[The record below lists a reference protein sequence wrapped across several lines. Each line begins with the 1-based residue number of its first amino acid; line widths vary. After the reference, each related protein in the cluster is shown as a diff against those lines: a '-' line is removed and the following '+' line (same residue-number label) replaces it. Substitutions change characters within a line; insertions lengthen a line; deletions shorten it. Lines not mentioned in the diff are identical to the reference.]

1 MSDAPPI
8 PADLRAWLAE
18 IGPRWLD
25 DTAGNVGAV
34 TERFSALHRAAPRP
48 PLRETLDLPY
58 GPHERHRL
66 DVHAP
71 RTPGPPAP
79 AVIFVHGGGFT
90 DGHRNRT
97 PEIYANVARYFARHG
112 MVGIN
117 IGYRLAPESFFPG
130 GTSDIADAVGWTH
143 ANAERLGIDPTR
155 IFLMGHS
162 AGGAHVASYAYD
174 RRFRPADGRFIA
186 GALLISSRVRA
197 DNAPDNT
204 NARRVEAY
212 YGTDASVFDDVSG
225 VSHVDAHAPPSFVA
239 WSEFENKLIDMY
251 SAELVYRLA
260 QVRRRTPPML
270 YLPGHNHTSIIAHID
285 TAEDALGAAMR
296 DFIADPR

>member
-1 MSDAPPI
+1 MSDAPVI
-8 PADLRAWLAE
+8 SADLRAWLAE
-18 IGPRWLD
+18 IGPRWLEN
-25 DTAGNVGAV
+25 TAGNVGAV
-34 TERFSALHRAAPRP
+34 TERFSALHREARRP
-48 PLRETLDLPY
+48 ALTETRDLAY

-66 DVHAP
+66 DVFAP
-71 RTPGPPAP
+71 PVPAGPAP

-97 PEIYANVARYFARHG
+97 PEIYANVCRYFARHG
-112 MVGIN
+112 MIGIN
-117 IGYRLAPESFFPG
+117 IGYRLAPESMFPG
-130 GTSDIADAVGWTH
+130 GTEDIAAAVGWTH
-143 ANAERLGIDPTR
+143 ANAARFGIDPAR

-162 AGGAHVASYAYD
+162 AGGGHVASYAYD

-225 VSHVDAHAPPSFVA
+225 VSHVDADAPPSFVA
-239 WSEFENKLIDMY
+239 WSEFENKLIDVY
-251 SAELVYRLA
+251 SAELVHRLA
-260 QVRRRTPPML
+260 QLRRRTPPML
-270 YLPGHNHTSIIAHID
+270 YLPGHNHTSIIAHIY
-285 TAEDALGAAMR
+285 TAEDALGAAIR
-296 DFIADPR
+296 AFIAAPR